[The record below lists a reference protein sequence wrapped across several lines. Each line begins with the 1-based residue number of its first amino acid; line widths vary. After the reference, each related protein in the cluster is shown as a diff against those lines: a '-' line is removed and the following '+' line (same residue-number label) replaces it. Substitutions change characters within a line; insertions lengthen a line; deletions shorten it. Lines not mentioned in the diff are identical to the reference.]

1 MSKTG
6 VPSIMSAPVTTK
18 TGAPFP
24 SCSTRFSFTTD
35 RPNGFGRNGD
45 LVANT
50 PTRVFPPSLGGR
62 TVADQFPGFLT
73 FSENSQISQRWEN
86 SSIPRTASGL
96 ENSGS
101 KTLFAVM
108 ITCFSPDTKRVKT
121 CYFLQRLQISERAFL
136 LWDALAAAL
145 CFLLFYCA
153 QLLTVFGLACVY
165 QRSAGYA
172 LGPQG
177 VFLML
182 ARDSFL
188 HGLLPFGESVIWTR
202 NILYMVCA
210 GLSCAAASLAR
221 RNRNRGGT
229 PMFALVFIIS
239 RMPVTLGEGDASCLW
254 LAVVLIV
261 TAIGFGLALTAAHN
275 GKRKEDDDETETD
288 AG

>member
-1 MSKTG
+1 M
-6 VPSIMSAPVTTK
+6 P
-18 TGAPFP
+18 
-24 SCSTRFSFTTD
+24 
-35 RPNGFGRNGD
+35 
-45 LVANT
+45 
-50 PTRVFPPSLGGR
+50 
-62 TVADQFPGFLT
+62 
-73 FSENSQISQRWEN
+73 
-86 SSIPRTASGL
+86 
-96 ENSGS
+96 
-101 KTLFAVM
+101 
-108 ITCFSPDTKRVKT
+108 
-121 CYFLQRLQISERAFL
+121 
-136 LWDALAAAL
+136 
-145 CFLLFYCA
+145 
-153 QLLTVFGLACVY
+153 
-165 QRSAGYA
+165 

-188 HGLLPFGESVIWTR
+188 AGCRSGESVIWTR

>member
-1 MSKTG
+1 MRKHLSVFALCIRAKLWKLLLTLAAAAG
-6 VPSIMSAPVTTK
+6 I
-18 TGAPFP
+18 
-24 SCSTRFSFTTD
+24 STAAFFI
-35 RPNGFGRNGD
+35 
-45 LVANT
+45 L
-50 PTRVFPPSLGGR
+50 
-62 TVADQFPGFLT
+62 
-73 FSENSQISQRWEN
+73 
-86 SSIPRTASGL
+86 GL
-96 ENSGS
+96 ERAWGNGGGPGILALRI
-101 KTLFAVM
+101 LFALSYIAVM

-153 QLLTVFGLACVY
+153 QILTVF
-165 QRSAGYA
+165 
-172 LGPQG
+172 GPQG

>member
-1 MSKTG
+1 MNTYE
-6 VPSIMSAPVTTK
+6 IMAPV
-18 TGAPFP
+18 
-24 SCSTRFSFTTD
+24 
-35 RPNGFGRNGD
+35 
-45 LVANT
+45 
-50 PTRVFPPSLGGR
+50 
-62 TVADQFPGFLT
+62 
-73 FSENSQISQRWEN
+73 
-86 SSIPRTASGL
+86 
-96 ENSGS
+96 GS
-101 KTLFAVM
+101 
-108 ITCFSPDTKRVKT
+108 R
-121 CYFLQRLQISERAFL
+121 
-136 LWDALAAAL
+136 DALAAAL

-153 QLLTVFGLACVY
+153 QILTVFGLACVY

-188 HGLLPFGESVIWTR
+188 HGLLPLGESVIWTR

>member
-1 MSKTG
+1 MTEALRSG
-6 VPSIMSAPVTTK
+6 YQDGIRDGIVCGLAMSAV
-18 TGAPFP
+18 
-24 SCSTRFSFTTD
+24 
-35 RPNGFGRNGD
+35 
-45 LVANT
+45 VALQEK
-50 PTRVFPPSLGGR
+50 P
-62 TVADQFPGFLT
+62 DD
-73 FSENSQISQRWEN
+73 
-86 SSIPRTASGL
+86 SG
-96 ENSGS
+96 
-101 KTLFAVM
+101 
-108 ITCFSPDTKRVKT
+108 
-121 CYFLQRLQISERAFL
+121 
-136 LWDALAAAL
+136 DALAAAL

-153 QLLTVFGLACVY
+153 QILTVFGLACVY

>member
-1 MSKTG
+1 MGPGDSIENDVDG
-6 VPSIMSAPVTTK
+6 VFARDAHLLARLEVL
-18 TGAPFP
+18 
-24 SCSTRFSFTTD
+24 D
-35 RPNGFGRNGD
+35 RKRAGGN
-45 LVANT
+45 LV
-50 PTRVFPPSLGGR
+50 
-62 TVADQFPGFLT
+62 
-73 FSENSQISQRWEN
+73 FSEEDDIGNRKLVGVLN
-86 SSIPRTASGL
+86 LRL
-96 ENSGS
+96 E
-101 KTLFAVM
+101 
-108 ITCFSPDTKRVKT
+108 
-121 CYFLQRLQISERAFL
+121 L
-136 LWDALAAAL
+136 LCLGVELGAD
-145 CFLLFYCA
+145 
-153 QLLTVFGLACVY
+153 
-165 QRSAGYA
+165 A